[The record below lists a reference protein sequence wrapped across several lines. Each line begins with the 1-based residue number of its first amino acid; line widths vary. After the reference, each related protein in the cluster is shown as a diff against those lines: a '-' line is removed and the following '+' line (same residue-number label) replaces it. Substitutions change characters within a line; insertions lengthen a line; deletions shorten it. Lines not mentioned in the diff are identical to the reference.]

1 MDKEFQKIFDKLCYG
16 RTPHSVWDD
25 FIFMSAAAIF
35 NGTAISN
42 GMAMSDGEAVVDGT
56 AVSDTQKRADKF
68 AIISKNYSPDELKLI
83 AQLFAL
89 TAVAL
94 EENPQQDY
102 LGQLFMELNFGNV
115 RAGQYFTPY
124 HVAELMAD
132 LSMTSAKNHRYETVN
147 DPACGSGVMLIAT
160 YNKMILLKRDPTTE
174 LFVVGQDI
182 DCSIALMCY
191 IQLSLL
197 GAAGYVVVGDSL
209 AQPLTGDPLFAPDG
223 AWCTPMYYHWVW
235 AWRRT
240 IRQLEKLEEQ

>member
-1 MDKEFQKIFDKLCYG
+1 MDKEFQKLFNRLCYG

-25 FIFMSAAAIF
+25 FVYMSA
-35 NGTAISN
+35 TAISN
-42 GMAMSDGEAVVDGT
+42 GIAISDGEAVPESMAIPDGT
-56 AVSDTQKRADKF
+56 AISASQKRMEKF
-68 AIISKNYSPDELKLI
+68 TAISKNYNPDELKLI

-102 LGQLFMELNFGNV
+102 LGQLFMEFNFGNV

-132 LSMTSAKNHRYETVN
+132 LSMTSAKSRRYETVN

-160 YNKMILLKRDPTTE
+160 YNKMILLKRAPTTE

-209 AQPLTGDPLFAPDG
+209 AQPMTGDPLFAPEG
-223 AWCTPMYYHWVW
+223 AWCAPMYYHWVW